1 MPPKIE
7 LWIAAIQSAFSPR
20 MASGLPFATRLDK
33 FTNTN
38 KYTVNLNG
46 QYQAQ
51 MNLQDPNQRL
61 RFRAMIVGVDERDRV
76 NTAAVRQL
84 ANSP

>member
-1 MPPKIE
+1 MAFLLSQYSLPTENRKYLVIQDEDAAKIE

-46 QYQAQ
+46 HYQAQ

-61 RFRAMIVGVDERDRV
+61 RLER
-76 NTAAVRQL
+76 
-84 ANSP
+84 